1 MIPNQYSAEDDFMK
15 KRCLSTW
22 IILSLL
28 LVGSLFYAGCGSSGG
43 GSHSSIHSNVRVQLE
58 LEGSNVDY
66 TVDGMTVS
74 IQKAGDKVLTGVTDA
89 NGMAVIPVNKTGHY
103 QVMKVEGVDATALAE
118 GSEAGREFQKSNPL
132 ADPYPHL
139 IYAFDGTHPSVSVTA
154 SETDYTVRATVPV
167 INKVMVLKT
176 GSVTSGDSG
185 SAYLFAGTNSFAG
198 RIMISNLNC
207 NDSDAI
213 LKIISDDTDTKLNLY
228 INTFGTT
235 PPLTGGRF
243 YIGETYTTLNPI
255 GSYTQTGPI
264 YFEAPGTD
272 GGDWALGCNLSATE
286 LKTRGATAQHFHL
299 LAGGLLHSIIQV
311 WTRSL
316 ESSGHQYSFDYRIFQ
331 FDPY

>member
-1 MIPNQYSAEDDFMK
+1 MK
-15 KRCLSTW
+15 KSCLSPG
-22 IILSLL
+22 IILLIL

-43 GSHSSIHSNVRVQLE
+43 GSHSSIHSTVRVQLA
-58 LEGSNVDY
+58 LEGSDVAY
-66 TVDGMTVS
+66 PVDGMTVS
-74 IQKAGDKVLTGVTDA
+74 IQKSGDKVLTGVTDA
-89 NGMAVIPVNKTGHY
+89 NGIAVIPVNKTGHY
-103 QVMKVEGVDATALAE
+103 QVKKVEGVDATALAE

-132 ADPYPHL
+132 TDPYPNLVHA
-139 IYAFDGTHPSVSVTA
+139 YDGTNPSVSVDA
-154 SETDYTVRATVPV
+154 SGADYTVHATVPV
-167 INKVMVLKT
+167 IHKVIVLKT

-185 SAYLFAGTNSFAG
+185 SAYIFAGTNAFAG

-228 INTFGTT
+228 INASGAT
-235 PPLTGGRF
+235 PALTGGRF
-243 YIGETYTTLNPI
+243 YVGESYTTLNPL

-286 LKTRGATAQHFHL
+286 LKTRGTTAQNFHL
-299 LAGGLLHSIIQV
+299 FPGGFVHSIMQL

-316 ESSGHQYSFDYRIFQ
+316 ESSGHQYRFDYRIFQ
-331 FDPY
+331 FEPL